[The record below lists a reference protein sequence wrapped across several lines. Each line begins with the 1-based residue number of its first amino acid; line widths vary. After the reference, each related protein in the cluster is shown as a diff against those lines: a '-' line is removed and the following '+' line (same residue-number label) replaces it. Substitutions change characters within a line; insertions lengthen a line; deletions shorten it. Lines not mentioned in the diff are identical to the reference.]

1 MDRSEFYAALRKSN
15 AVFGRSLSQ
24 KQVAVMEAILD
35 ETLDMPNAHVAYI
48 MATAYH
54 ETGSPR
60 MTPTVENLN
69 YRTAERIMDVWPS
82 RFATPASAAPFVRN
96 ARKLANQVYNGRLG
110 NRFGSD
116 DGWTFRGRGLDHLTG
131 RDNYT
136 RASRVVDADIVG
148 NPDLMLDP
156 KIAVRSL
163 VHGMT
168 VGRYRGHKLADYDTH
183 NAGFDFHRARAIVNA
198 DVFKNGALV
207 AGHAR
212 AFLAALEVA
221 GRVPVRGA
229 VGPVRTAEAVT
240 LPEYETAPGG
250 WLAALV
256 AAVLS
261 ILKGWRK

>member
-15 AVFGRSLSQ
+15 AVFGRSLSE

-35 ETLDMPNAHVAYI
+35 ETLELPNAQVAYI

-69 YRTAERIMDVWPS
+69 YTSARRLMQVWPS
-82 RFATPASAAPFVRN
+82 RFKSEASAAPFVRN

-110 NRFGSD
+110 NRAGSD

-136 RASRVVDADIVG
+136 RAARVVGADIVA
-148 NPDLMLDP
+148 NPDLMLEP

-168 VGRYRGHKLADYDTH
+168 TGRYRGHKLADYDTH
-183 NAGFDFHRARAIVNA
+183 GAGFDFQRARAIVNA
-198 DVFKNGALV
+198 DVFQNGPVV

-212 AFLAALEVA
+212 AFLAALEVS
-221 GRVPVRGA
+221 GRRPVRGA
-229 VGPVRTAEAVT
+229 VAPVRTPEAVT
-240 LPEYETAPGG
+240 LPEYDPPSGGG
-250 WLAALV
+250 WIAALV
-256 AAVLS
+256 RLLLS
-261 ILKGWRK
+261 LVRR